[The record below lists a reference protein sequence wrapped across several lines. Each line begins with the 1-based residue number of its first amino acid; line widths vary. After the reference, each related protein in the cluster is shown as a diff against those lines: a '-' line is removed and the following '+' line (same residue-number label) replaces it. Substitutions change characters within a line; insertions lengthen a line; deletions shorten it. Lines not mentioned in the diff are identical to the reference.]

1 MLKKLSVSLMTVV
14 LVLASAACGGG
25 GDTPGANA
33 ATKQLSGDPVHVA
46 VIVPLTGA
54 SAKTAEQMANAAKL
68 AANKVNVD
76 GGIGG
81 RPLEIKVYDDQL
93 KPENA
98 AQEAQRA
105 LTRDQSVAIVGAQS
119 SGEALAIREVVE
131 RSKTPFIT
139 SSATVE
145 AITKDATYTYRIAP
159 LLTDYANGVVDIGK
173 AIGLKKPA
181 VLHDS
186 GGAGVLLKSLFIA
199 RAKEVSLPLAGAP
212 VEYPFNGT
220 DMSAQVSAAAK
231 EGPDGVLI
239 GGSAGGD
246 HGLVAKTM
254 VEQGLIVPLIGFS
267 PILVSDAVKIGG
279 DSYKK
284 LPAVY
289 SLQNLD
295 QEKASFKEFQALYI
309 KEYGATQLTEH
320 PAQTWDA
327 IMILAKALRQTKGE
341 GGDALKDALNATK
354 GYDGVSGRKG
364 ATIEFSQTRHDGFQ
378 GKYLVAYK
386 MDGPTAVQAKLDF

>member
-1 MLKKLSVSLMTVV
+1 MLKRMSVTLTAAAMLLTT
-14 LVLASAACGGG
+14 AACGG
-25 GDTPGANA
+25 TKSNAGAGSA
-33 ATKQLSGDPVHVA
+33 QGLKGSPVLVA
-46 VIVPLTGA
+46 VVLPLTGA

-68 AANKVNVD
+68 AAAKVNAD

-98 AQEAQRA
+98 TQEVQRA
-105 LTRDQSVAIVGAQS
+105 LTRDRAIAVVGAQS

-131 RSKTPFIT
+131 RSKVPFIT

-145 AITKDATYTYRIAP
+145 AITKGATYTYRIAP
-159 LLTDYANGVVDIGK
+159 VLTDYANGVVDIAK
-173 AIGLKKPA
+173 AIGLKDPA
-181 VLHDS
+181 VVHDS
-186 GGAGVLLKSLFIA
+186 GGAGVLLKDLFLA
-199 RAKEVSLPLAGAP
+199 RAKADSLPLAGAP
-212 VEYPFNGT
+212 IEYELNGT

-231 EGPDGVLI
+231 HKPDGVLI

-254 VEQGLIVPLIGFS
+254 VEQGLNVPLIGFS

-279 DSYKK
+279 DAYKK

-295 QEKASFKEFQALYI
+295 QQKPSFKDFQARYTA
-309 KEYGATQLTEH
+309 KYGAADLTEQ
-320 PAQTWDA
+320 PAQTWDS
-327 IMILAKALRQTKGE
+327 IMVLAQALSKTAGK
-341 GGDALKDALNATK
+341 GGDALKDALNGTSA
-354 GYDGVSGRKG
+354 YEGVSGRAG
-364 ATIEFSQTRHDGFQ
+364 TAIQFSATRHNGFE

-386 MDGPTAVQAKLDF
+386 MNGPKAVQSDLKF